1 MKQFAV
7 IRIRG
12 VNRVNQKVERTLQQL
27 HLYRKN
33 YCSVVPETPSY
44 KGMLDKVKDMVTYGP
59 IDEET
64 YKLLVEKKG
73 EDYVGPVNDA
83 SGKIDYSCKYVEIGK
98 KKYKPFFRL
107 NPPRGGFE
115 RKGIK
120 NAYSIGGVLGFREDG
135 LKKLLM
141 KMI

>member
-44 KGMLDKVKDMVTYGP
+44 IGMLEKIKDMVTYGP

-73 EDYVGPVNDA
+73 EDYVGPTSDS
-83 SGKIDYSCKYVEIGK
+83 SGKIDYSGKYVEINK
-98 KKYKPFFRL
+98 KKYKHFFRL
-107 NPPRGGFE
+107 SPPRGGFE

-120 NAYSIGGVLGFREDG
+120 NAYSIGGVLGFRKDG